1 MSLQDDMS
9 EVPARSE
16 PDPRRW
22 WALALL
28 CGAFYM
34 VILDAAIVTVALPS
48 IEKELDFSAQ
58 GLQWVVSA
66 YALTFA
72 GLLLLGGR
80 AADLL
85 GRRRVFM
92 VGIVLFTLA
101 SLLCG
106 LAWSDEALIGA
117 RACQGIG
124 AAIMTPS
131 ALSIITTTFEE
142 GAERNKALGIWGAL
156 GGIGATTAWLIG
168 GPIVDGL
175 GWEWIFFINIPI
187 GLAALALSPVLLRE
201 SMAATEKR
209 SYDPAGSLTITG
221 ALALLV
227 YAIVEA
233 PNTGWGDPQTIAL
246 LAGSAVLLAAFLL
259 IEWRHPAPLVPLSIF
274 RSRTIVGANAVMLVF
289 GTLPYGLGFIL
300 TLYAQQVLG
309 YSAVKFGLTS
319 LVFPVMAAVG
329 SVVGQGIVLRVGFR
343 PVAAFGMALM
353 GGGALLLTQ
362 VSADGTYFG
371 DIFFGLLV
379 FGPGVGLAFVTAS
392 IAALAGVP
400 ERESGLASG
409 LSNTCFQVGAA
420 LGVAIV
426 TTVAVTRT
434 DDYVAANAGADRLV
448 ALTEGFQS
456 AFLAIAILA
465 GIGVTLA
472 LLLLGR
478 PSSLPEEQPELEPA
492 SVSVD

>member
-1 MSLQDDMS
+1 MST
-9 EVPARSE
+9 E

-28 CGAFYM
+28 CGAFFM

-48 IEKELDFSAQ
+48 IEEDLGFSAQ

-92 VGIVLFTLA
+92 VGVVLFTLA

-117 RACQGIG
+117 RAFQGIG
-124 AAIMTPS
+124 AAIMTPT

-175 GWEWIFFINIPI
+175 GWQWIFFINIPV
-187 GLAALALSPVLLRE
+187 GLVALALSPVLLRE
-201 SMAATEKR
+201 SRATLAR
-209 SYDPAGSLTITG
+209 RTYDPAGALTITG
-221 ALALLV
+221 TLALLV

-233 PNTGWGDPQTIAL
+233 PDTGWGDPVTIAL
-246 LAGSAVLLAAFLL
+246 LAGSAVLLGAFVL
-259 IEWRHPAPLVPLSIF
+259 IESRQPAPLVPLRIF

-289 GTLPYGLGFIL
+289 GTLPYGLGFVL

-309 YSAVKFGLTS
+309 YSAVRFGLTS
-319 LVFPVMAAVG
+319 LVFPAMAAIG
-329 SVVGQGIVLRVGFR
+329 SVVGQAIVLRVGFR
-343 PVAAFGMALM
+343 PVAAVGMALM

-362 VSADGTYFG
+362 VSVGGSYFG

-409 LSNTCFQVGAA
+409 LSNTSFQIGAA
-420 LGVAIV
+420 LGVALV
-426 TTVAVTRT
+426 TTVSVART
-434 DDYVAANAGADRLV
+434 EDYLAANSGADRLV

-456 AFLAIAILA
+456 AFLAVAILA
-465 GIGVTLA
+465 GIGVVLA
-472 LLLLGR
+472 LALLGR
-478 PSSLPEEQPELEPA
+478 PREIPAEHLEASTVPA
-492 SVSVD
+492 GDQ

>member
-1 MSLQDDMS
+1 MS
-9 EVPARSE
+9 ETRHRTE

-28 CGAFYM
+28 CGAFFM

-48 IEKELDFSAQ
+48 IEEELGFSAQ

-92 VGIVLFTLA
+92 VGLVLFTLA

-106 LAWSDEALIGA
+106 LAWSDTALIGA
-117 RACQGIG
+117 RAFQGIG

-175 GWEWIFFINIPI
+175 GWEWIFFINIPV

-201 SMAATEKR
+201 SRAAVAKR
-209 SYDPAGSLTITG
+209 SYDPAGALTITG

-233 PNTGWGDPQTIAL
+233 PNKGWGDPQTIVL
-246 LAGSAVLLAAFLL
+246 LTGSAALLAAFAL
-259 IEWRHPAPLVPLSIF
+259 IESRHPAPLVPLRIF
-274 RSRTIVGANAVMLVF
+274 GLRTIVGANVVMLVF
-289 GTLPYGLGFIL
+289 GALPYGLGFIL

-319 LVFPVMAAVG
+319 LVFPAMAALG
-329 SVVGQGIVLRVGFR
+329 SILGQSLVLRVGFR
-343 PVAAFGMALM
+343 PVAAVGMAMM

-362 VSADGTYFG
+362 VSVGGSYFG

-409 LSNTCFQVGAA
+409 LSNTSFQIGAA

-434 DDYVAANAGADRLV
+434 DDYLAANTGANHLV

-456 AFLAIAILA
+456 AFLAVAILA
-465 GIGVTLA
+465 GIGVALA

-478 PSSLPEEQPELEPA
+478 PRGVPQEQLELEPSPVPA
-492 SVSVD
+492 GD

>member
-1 MSLQDDMS
+1 MSRSTQ
-9 EVPARSE
+9 EARVGTE

-48 IEKELDFSAQ
+48 IEEELGFSAQ

-106 LAWSDEALIGA
+106 LAWSDDALIGA
-117 RACQGIG
+117 RAFQGIG
-124 AAIMTPS
+124 AAIMTPT

-142 GAERNKALGIWGAL
+142 GPERNKALGIWGAL

-175 GWEWIFFINIPI
+175 GWEWIFFINIPV
-187 GLAALALSPVLLRE
+187 GLVALALSPVLLRE
-201 SMAATEKR
+201 SRATMERR
-209 SYDPAGSLTITG
+209 SFDPAGAITITG
-221 ALALLV
+221 SLALLV
-227 YAIVEA
+227 YGIVEA
-233 PNTGWGDPQTIAL
+233 PDKGWGDPQTILVLSA
-246 LAGSAVLLAAFLL
+246 SAVLLAAFALVESL
-259 IEWRHPAPLVPLSIF
+259 QRAPLVPLRIF

-289 GTLPYGLGFIL
+289 GTLPYGLGFVL

-309 YSAVKFGLTS
+309 YSAIKFGLTS
-319 LVFPVMAAVG
+319 LVFPAMAAVG
-329 SVVGQGIVLRVGFR
+329 SIVGQSIVLRVGFR
-343 PVAAFGMALM
+343 PVAALGMALM
-353 GGGALLLTQ
+353 GAGALLLTQ
-362 VSADGTYFG
+362 VSVDGSYFG

-409 LSNTCFQVGAA
+409 LSNTSFQIGAA

-434 DDYVAANAGADRLV
+434 EDFLAANAGADRLV

-456 AFLAIAILA
+456 AFVAVVILA
-465 GIGVTLA
+465 VIGVAFSLT
-472 LLLLGR
+472 LLGR
-478 PSSLPEEQPELEPA
+478 PRGLAQEQPEVEAAPA
-492 SVSVD
+492 PVAD